1 MSVWARHWALT
12 QSVGGEGASRA
23 ARRCVLNDLA
33 DWMIGDDAVECCPTI
48 ETIAFDTG
56 FNRQTVMKA
65 IAALIEQGL
74 VTRRFEWEG
83 LKKYAYYRFVGY
95 VPSEWKNT
103 LRPDA
108 KHPEGPRFKTTE
120 KSDVRKAGSTKSC
133 TTEGMKSRTTEGT
146 KSHTHGGTKFRTVPG
161 NKQGITGNEQGSF
174 SPAFACDAPADG
186 VAHKTGVTP
195 SPDDWASLLA
205 EPAPVEDD
213 YPADLFGDVIPDP
226 APDAAP
232 ASKPAPKRSTRAKPK
247 RLCPFDLDSVIP
259 DEWRDAFAADYP
271 TLDLAAE
278 FRKFVGWH
286 VAKGNTYADWK
297 AAFRNWLGNAV
308 KFQARDRNY
317 SKDNRH
323 DVQASRQGSILTP
336 QSEYDY
342 AEGLRIFEARRA
354 ARRARDA

>member
-1 MSVWARHWALT
+1 MSFAFI
-12 QSVGGEGASRA
+12 
-23 ARRCVLNDLA
+23 NDLFEFGDGLSSSEFWVLMAICHHVNASEA
-33 DWMIGDDAVECCPTI
+33 DRSGSCFPSTARISAKAHVSELTVRKTIKALEAKGLIKTSQPSGGRRTFIVSLDAIRSLPGAELIKDPKGCKDLDPPKDVEGGKEVAPPKDVEGDPVKIFTSSPSRSLPTPLKDLYP
-48 ETIAFDTG
+48 EHRKEQG
-56 FNRQTVMKA
+56 
-65 IAALIEQGL
+65 IEQGKEQGNV
-74 VTRRFEWEG
+74 VTPALEKPTPKTG
-83 LKKYAYYRFVGY
+83 
-95 VPSEWKNT
+95 
-103 LRPDA
+103 
-108 KHPEGPRFKTTE
+108 HPE
-120 KSDVRKAGSTKSC
+120 
-133 TTEGMKSRTTEGT
+133 
-146 KSHTHGGTKFRTVPG
+146 
-161 NKQGITGNEQGSF
+161 N
-174 SPAFACDAPADG
+174 G
-186 VAHKTGVTP
+186 VGP

-205 EPAPVEDD
+205 E
-213 YPADLFGDVIPDP
+213 P

>member
-1 MSVWARHWALT
+1 MSYAAERWARAQVAGNARAKAVLIELANCFNEGTGLCCPSAASIARVTELKADTVFSAIDHLVRCGLIRKAT
-12 QSVGGEGASRA
+12 SVGTSNRYIL
-23 ARRCVLNDLA
+23 V
-33 DWMIGDDAVECCPTI
+33 
-48 ETIAFDTG
+48 G
-56 FNRQTVMKA
+56 FNPDEWPAKKDDKPTPKTGHPRKRGTPENGVPTYPENGVTPYPEFGV
-65 IAALIEQGL
+65 LTGNRNREEEQGNV
-74 VTRRFEWEG
+74 VTPA
-83 LKKYAYYRFVGY
+83 L
-95 VPSEWKNT
+95 
-103 LRPDA
+103 
-108 KHPEGPRFKTTE
+108 E
-120 KSDVRKAGSTKSC
+120 KPT
-133 TTEGMKSRTTEGT
+133 
-146 KSHTHGGTKFRTVPG
+146 P
-161 NKQGITGNEQGSF
+161 
-174 SPAFACDAPADG
+174 
-186 VAHKTGVTP
+186 KTGYPENGVGP

-205 EPAPVEDD
+205 EPAPMEDD

-247 RLCPFDLDSVIP
+247 RLCPFDLVAVIP
-259 DEWRDAFAADYP
+259 DDWRDAFAADFP
-271 TLDLAAE
+271 SLDLGEE

-286 VAKGNTYADWK
+286 LAKGNAYADWK

>member
-1 MSVWARHWALT
+1 MSYAAERWARAQVAGNARAKAVLIELANCFNEGTGLCCPSAASIARVTELKADTVFSAIAHLVRCGLIRKAT
-12 QSVGGEGASRA
+12 SVGTSSRYIL
-23 ARRCVLNDLA
+23 V
-33 DWMIGDDAVECCPTI
+33 
-48 ETIAFDTG
+48 G
-56 FNRQTVMKA
+56 FNPDEWPAKKDDKPTPKTGHPRKRGTPENGVPTYPENGVTPYPEFGV
-65 IAALIEQGL
+65 LTGNRNREEEQGNV
-74 VTRRFEWEG
+74 VTPA
-83 LKKYAYYRFVGY
+83 L
-95 VPSEWKNT
+95 
-103 LRPDA
+103 
-108 KHPEGPRFKTTE
+108 E
-120 KSDVRKAGSTKSC
+120 KPT
-133 TTEGMKSRTTEGT
+133 
-146 KSHTHGGTKFRTVPG
+146 P
-161 NKQGITGNEQGSF
+161 
-174 SPAFACDAPADG
+174 
-186 VAHKTGVTP
+186 KTGYPENGVGP